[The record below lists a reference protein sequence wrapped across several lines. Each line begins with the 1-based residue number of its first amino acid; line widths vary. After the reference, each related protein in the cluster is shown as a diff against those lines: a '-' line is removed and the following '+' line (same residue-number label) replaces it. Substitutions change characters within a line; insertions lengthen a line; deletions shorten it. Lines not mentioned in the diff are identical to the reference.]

1 VPSVLCLAALLAIAI
16 ATECRAAAPPGPA
29 PASASLADGYLGTDK
44 CRSCHE
50 REFAAWKDSD
60 HDLAMQH
67 ASPTTV
73 LGDFRDASL
82 TADGLTSTFY
92 SDGDR
97 RIVRTQ
103 GADGRLADFEVKYTF
118 GVRPLQQY
126 LVELPGGRLQALR
139 QAWDSRP
146 KEQGGQRWF
155 HLYAGETIAVGDQ
168 LHWTGRFQ
176 NWNLACA
183 SCHSTNLR
191 KSYDAA
197 TDTYATTWTEI
208 DVACENCHGPGA
220 AHVAWAAAAKA
231 PDSAAT
237 SIAAP
242 PSDPAIGAK
251 GFRRSLTAVEA
262 ERWRFATP
270 DARFASQGEGAQ
282 AAAESRTARNN
293 VCAPCHARR
302 SELTGKT
309 EPGAP
314 LEDSHRLALLT
325 EPLYFADGQQND
337 EVFTWGSFLQ
347 SRMHALGVT
356 CSDCHDSHSLETKAE
371 GNALCSQCHNAA
383 AFDVKTH
390 HFHEAGSK
398 GAACVECHM
407 PARDYMEID
416 SRRDHSLRVPRPDLS
431 AALAAPDACT
441 SCHVGRTPEW
451 AAGAMDGWYG
461 PAWRQRKHA
470 GPVLRAP
477 LRDGG
482 KSLPSLLDLA
492 ADAAVPGI
500 VRATAVSLAAPYAG
514 GESMPRLESLLA
526 DEDALVR
533 LAALPVLER
542 APAGARVAAAAP
554 LLSDSRRAVRM
565 EAALVM
571 ADVPDE
577 ALAPGQRAA
586 RAGAR
591 RELLD
596 SLAENAD
603 WPSAVANRG
612 NLEARERRLDDAI
625 ASFEQVLRLDPRFEG
640 AYVNL
645 ADAKRVQGR
654 DEEGAEVLRRGLAIL
669 PNGGG
674 LHHALGLVLVR
685 TGDKRAGLAELEK
698 AATLDPGNARYAF
711 VYAVALHSL
720 GEAGKALDVLSAADG
735 RHPYDRD
742 ILGALVSMSIEAGR
756 PEAVSQYSQR
766 LAELEAVR

>member
-1 VPSVLCLAALLAIAI
+1 
-16 ATECRAAAPPGPA
+16 
-29 PASASLADGYLGTDK
+29 
-44 CRSCHE
+44 
-50 REFAAWKDSD
+50 
-60 HDLAMQH
+60 
-67 ASPTTV
+67 
-73 LGDFRDASL
+73 
-82 TADGLTSTFY
+82 
-92 SDGDR
+92 
-97 RIVRTQ
+97 
-103 GADGRLADFEVKYTF
+103 
-118 GVRPLQQY
+118 
-126 LVELPGGRLQALR
+126 
-139 QAWDSRP
+139 
-146 KEQGGQRWF
+146 
-155 HLYAGETIAVGDQ
+155 
-168 LHWTGRFQ
+168 
-176 NWNLACA
+176 
-183 SCHSTNLR
+183 
-191 KSYDAA
+191 
-197 TDTYATTWTEI
+197 
-208 DVACENCHGPGA
+208 
-220 AHVAWAAAAKA
+220 
-231 PDSAAT
+231 
-237 SIAAP
+237 
-242 PSDPAIGAK
+242 
-251 GFRRSLTAVEA
+251 
-262 ERWRFATP
+262 
-270 DARFASQGEGAQ
+270 
-282 AAAESRTARNN
+282 
-293 VCAPCHARR
+293 
-302 SELTGKT
+302 
-309 EPGAP
+309 
-314 LEDSHRLALLT
+314 
-325 EPLYFADGQQND
+325 
-337 EVFTWGSFLQ
+337 
-347 SRMHALGVT
+347 
-356 CSDCHDSHSLETKAE
+356 
-371 GNALCSQCHNAA
+371 
-383 AFDVKTH
+383 
-390 HFHEAGSK
+390 
-398 GAACVECHM
+398 M

-431 AALAAPDACT
+431 ATLASPDACT

-477 LRDGG
+477 LRKGG

-514 GESMPRLESLLA
+514 GETMPRLESLLA

-533 LAALPVLER
+533 LAALPLLER
-542 APAGARVAAAAP
+542 APARTRAAAAAP

-612 NLEARERRLDDAI
+612 NLEAREGRLDDAI